1 MYSTYDSYIE
11 NGGTLDKA
19 KYESMA
25 KKAAAEI
32 DYRTF
37 NRASKH
43 KEEMNDNL
51 IACECELIDV
61 LNSFSSIPLGVSSHG
76 NDGVSVSYSQN
87 VKAELHA
94 RKEEIFNKYLTHPVN
109 LLYGGVMQYDF
120 E

>member
-1 MYSTYDSYIE
+1 MYSTYDSYI
-11 NGGTLDKA
+11 NHGGKLDKV
-19 KYESMA
+19 KYEIEA

-37 NRASKH
+37 NRAAKH
-43 KEEMNDNL
+43 KEEMNENL
-51 IACECELIDV
+51 IACEFELIDV

-87 VKAELHA
+87 IKAELQA
-94 RKEEIFNKYLTHPVN
+94 QKEEIFNRYLTHPVN
-109 LLYGGVMQYDF
+109 LLYGGVMPCDF

>member
-51 IACECELIDV
+51 VACECELIDV
-61 LNSFSSIPLGVSSHG
+61 LNSFSSIPLGVSSHS

-87 VKAELHA
+87 VKTELHA
-94 RKEEIFNKYLTHPVN
+94 RKEEIFNRYLTHPVN
-109 LLYGGVMQYDF
+109 LLYGGVMPCDF